1 MGDAGGDEVL
11 IDGQL
16 GGHDD
21 VVGGGKDGVHSVS
34 NQGTGGGDDLVVGVS
49 GGLGVGHALGVQIS
63 LGIRDGHLG
72 IGLGQGVEQAHRPN
86 VRILGKHHVQ
96 NLIGV
101 QGIAG
106 AGDVVHAGE
115 LHGLRI
121 GDGGEDHRGLALL
134 SGDGGHLGG
143 GGGDGDNGV
152 HTVGNGLV
160 GQLAQ
165 DSLIALAG
173 GHLILDRDAVFL
185 RDGVQPGGN
194 RVGDLVQGGVIHLL
208 DHGHLIGFTGGGSGS
223 AGLHRL
229 PLRTA
234 GREGQ
239 GQRGRGGE
247 RQDSIQL
254 FHVWFLP
261 IKNWGGRWCRM

>member
-1 MGDAGGDEVL
+1 MAAK
-11 IDGQL
+11 I
-16 GGHDD
+16 
-21 VVGGGKDGVHSVS
+21 
-34 NQGTGGGDDLVVGVS
+34 
-49 GGLGVGHALGVQIS
+49 
-63 LGIRDGHLG
+63 
-72 IGLGQGVEQAHRPN
+72 
-86 VRILGKHHVQ
+86 
-96 NLIGV
+96 
-101 QGIAG
+101 
-106 AGDVVHAGE
+106 
-115 LHGLRI
+115 
-121 GDGGEDHRGLALL
+121 RGLALL

-165 DSLIALAG
+165 DSPIPLAG

-194 RVGDLVQGGVIHLL
+194 RVGDLVQGGVVHLL
-208 DHGHLIGFTGGGSGS
+208 DHGHLIGFTGGRGVGAAARRGVGG
-223 AGLHRL
+223 AGGAAG
-229 PLRTA
+229 T